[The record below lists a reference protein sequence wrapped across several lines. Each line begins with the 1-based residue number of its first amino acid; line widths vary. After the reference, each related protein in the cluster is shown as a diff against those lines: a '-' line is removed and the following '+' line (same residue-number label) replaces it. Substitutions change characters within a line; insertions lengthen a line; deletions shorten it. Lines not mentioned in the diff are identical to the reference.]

1 MLLDGPQRWRAD
13 PPNPGRPGQ
22 ARPGAAGTDHTGEPG
37 PRDRDQDGEEPEYAL
52 PPLVDQYG
60 TGVSHGE
67 LGLGSFESLL
77 AEAVGSHGPAP
88 PGTTFFDTWVGLA
101 VRRWCPPL
109 LGLAPHCTPA
119 HYLAAR
125 REVGAY
131 RATRLLLRGS
141 GVGAYLLADAGG
153 GTDEAGAVDLAGGSC
168 SAGRPYSAGGSRAVG
183 DPYPARGPRPAG
195 GPYSAG
201 GPHPAAGGF
210 AVAGCRVGLGARA
223 VPDAGDAPF
232 SAAELA
238 SAADAPVHRVL
249 PLRRFAGRLADA
261 ATSTRGFLDAVAD
274 SLAPAPQHVV
284 ALALTVDGP
293 LPGAAPDG
301 AAVWRAADHWLRDRR
316 PGTPPAAPALV
327 HHLLWSAV
335 ASGLPVQLH
344 CRERVDVGA
353 FLAATRGY
361 GTHLVLLPG
370 PGPRA
375 GAGAGQDHLWAA
387 RLAALFPHVY
397 ADAGPAPQE
406 TLRHAPF
413 GKLMFAT
420 GAWAL
425 PELYVVAARQFTEA
439 MGRLV
444 REWTA
449 DGVCAEPDA
458 WRIAALVAAGTARRV
473 YRLPAPAGSST
484 TG

>member
-1 MLLDGPQRWRAD
+1 MLLDGPQRWRTD
-13 PPNPGRPGQ
+13 PPDPGRQGR
-22 ARPGAAGTDHTGEPG
+22 ARPGAAGTDRTGAPD
-37 PRDRDQDGEEPEYAL
+37 PRDRGLSGDRNSDRDREEPEYAL
-52 PPLVDQYG
+52 PPLVDQHG
-60 TGVSHGE
+60 AGVSHGE

-77 AEAVGSHGPAP
+77 AGAIGSHGPAP
-88 PGTTFFDTWVGLA
+88 PGTTFFDTWLGLA

-141 GVGAYLLADAGG
+141 GVGAYLLADAA
-153 GTDEAGAVDLAGGSC
+153 DEAGGADPAGGSC
-168 SAGRPYSAGGSRAVG
+168 
-183 DPYPARGPRPAG
+183 
-195 GPYSAG
+195 
-201 GPHPAAGGF
+201 
-210 AVAGCRVGLGARA
+210 
-223 VPDAGDAPF
+223 

-249 PLRRFAGRLADA
+249 PLRRLAGRLADA

-274 SLAPAPQHVV
+274 SLAPAPQHAV
-284 ALALTVDGP
+284 ALALAVDGA
-293 LPGAAPDG
+293 LPGAAPER
-301 AAVWRAADHWLRDRR
+301 ATVWRAADHWLRDRR

-335 ASGLPVQLH
+335 ASRLPVQLH
-344 CRERVDVGA
+344 CREGADVGA

-361 GTHLVLLPG
+361 GTDLVLLPG
-370 PGPRA
+370 PGPRV
-375 GAGAGQDHLWAA
+375 GVGAGQDHLWAA
-387 RLAALFPHVY
+387 RLAARFPHVY
-397 ADAGPAPQE
+397 ADVGPAPQE

-439 MGRLV
+439 VGRLV

-449 DGVCAEPDA
+449 DGVCTEPEA
-458 WRIAALVAAGTARRV
+458 WRIASLVAAGTARRV
-473 YRLPAPAGSST
+473 YRLPAAAGSST
-484 TG
+484 AG